1 MEDADRV
8 SRRNFLE
15 ATACGAV
22 FAPMAAGGAVISS
35 EAGPVFRDNFLLG
48 EAAEVSISPC
58 EGWRDR
64 TSDYCITIK
73 LGECGLPVGDSLGIV
88 NGSLM
93 DRWQFTFPSHHWGE
107 RQPWQS
113 TDPGGP
119 NYVLATCSRVDARLD
134 VKLGQPL
141 PKGHDNR
148 PSHFVTAL
156 KKRKRSV
163 LEISSREG
171 LKEGDVI
178 EIRWKNVKAPPYAM
192 RYFFMPFLFSKLPQL
207 DRDLP
212 IRRGEFDDLPRIRIK
227 GHTAASLH
235 VTCRPLQGV
244 GEKFF
249 LNVAAIDEYGNPA
262 EDFDGDVQLSANKSL
277 SLPASITFAK
287 DDRGCKR
294 IDSLYGSKP
303 GWFRIS
309 ATRGTVSGLSN
320 YVVVSEQQPRARIYF
335 GDMHTHTLDCDG
347 TNDIREHF
355 YYAAKVAGL
364 DFGSVSCHA
373 EYFGCA
379 AAWQR
384 YLRETA
390 KVNRPGE
397 FITFPGYEWAQQGHT
412 NAYFPSEENALLI
425 WGEKRMKAIGNP
437 ADDPEFRVGA
447 ASEEEFM
454 GILKGLEQPAF
465 TIAHVHTAYT
475 EGIDDSVH
483 WLDEI
488 YSCHRHDRAKRENR
502 LRRNLE
508 RGLRLGVVAG
518 SDMHRLTMGHLCKE
532 PGQRWP
538 QGGWENCQYQT
549 AGLQATYAPELT
561 RNGLYQGMK
570 NRQTYGTS
578 GARIVLF
585 FRCGDSPMGS
595 QVKVQTGEKP
605 EFQIEV
611 GGTDTLSE
619 IALCRYDGTNWS
631 EPFKKSLRDR
641 DRWTGRWQDLDFS
654 GTGIYYVKITQAD
667 GEQAWSSPIW
677 LKHGHRKN
685 I

>member
-1 MEDADRV
+1 MNARNRV
-8 SRRNFLE
+8 NRRDVLR
-15 ATACGAV
+15 
-22 FAPMAAGGAVISS
+22 AAGCAMVLSPVTSGGAVISR
-35 EAGPVFRDNFLLG
+35 GPDPIYTRNSLLG
-48 EAAEVSISPC
+48 KGSEVSIMPS
-58 EGWRDR
+58 EGWRDKR
-64 TSDYCITIK
+64 SDYSVRIK
-73 LGECGLPVGDSLGIV
+73 LGEGGLPAGDSIGIV

-93 DRWQFTFPSHHWGE
+93 DRWQFTFPSHFWDM

-113 TDPGGP
+113 NDPGEP
-119 NYVLATCSRVDARLD
+119 NYVSATCSLAGVKLD
-134 VKLGQPL
+134 LTLGQPL

-156 KKRKRSV
+156 RNRKRSV
-163 LEISSREG
+163 LEISAGEG
-171 LKEGDVI
+171 LLEGDVV
-178 EIRWKNVKAPPYAM
+178 EIQWRNVKAPPYAM
-192 RYFFMPFLFSKLPQL
+192 CYLFMPFRFSKLPQL

-212 IRRGEFDDLPRIRIK
+212 IRRGEFDDLPRIRVK

-244 GEKFF
+244 SETFS

-262 EDFDGDVQLSANKSL
+262 EDFEGDVQLTADKSV
-277 SLPASITFAK
+277 SLPESITFTK

-294 IDSLYGSKP
+294 IEGLCGSKP
-303 GWFRIS
+303 GWYRIK
-309 ATRGTVSGLSN
+309 AARGAVSGLSN
-320 YVVVSEQQPRARIYF
+320 YVVVSEKRPPARIYF

-347 TNDIREHF
+347 TNDIHEHF
-355 YYAAKVAGL
+355 YYAPKVAGL

-384 YLRETA
+384 YLQETA
-390 KVNRPGE
+390 KANRPGE
-397 FITFPGYEWAQQGHT
+397 FITFPSYEWAQQGHT
-412 NAYFPSEENALLI
+412 NAYFLSEEDAVLI

-437 ADDPEFRVGA
+437 PDDPEFRVGA
-447 ASEEEFM
+447 ANEEEYM
-454 GILKGLEQPAF
+454 RILRELEQPAF

-532 PGQRWP
+532 PGKRWP

-549 AGLQATYAPELT
+549 AGLQATFAAELT
-561 RNGLYQGMK
+561 RVGLYEGMK
-570 NRQTYGTS
+570 RRCTYGTS
-578 GARIVLF
+578 GARIVLL
-585 FRCGDSPMGS
+585 FRCGEFPMGS
-595 QVKVQTGEKP
+595 QVKMKAGEKP
-605 EFQIEV
+605 EFEIEV
-611 GGTDTLSE
+611 GGTDALSE
-619 IALCRYDGTNWS
+619 ITLCRYDGTVWS
-631 EPFKKSLRDR
+631 EPLIKSPGAT
-641 DRWTGRWQDLDFS
+641 DRWSTSWHDREFS
-654 GTGIYYVKITQAD
+654 GSGIYYVRVTQSD

-677 LKHGHRKN
+677 IRR
-685 I
+685 

>member
-1 MEDADRV
+1 MANAKKLN
-8 SRRNFLE
+8 RRGFLE
-15 ATACGAV
+15 VSAGAAV
-22 FAPMAAGGAVISS
+22 VAPMAARGAVISS
-35 EAGPVFRDNFLLG
+35 ETDPVFTDNSLLG
-48 EAAEVSISPC
+48 ERAEVSISPC

-73 LGECGLPVGDSLGIV
+73 LGEGGLPAGDSIGIV

-107 RQPWQS
+107 RQPWQL
-113 TDPGGP
+113 TDPGEP
-119 NYVLATCSRVDARLD
+119 NHISATCSRVGVKLD

-148 PSHFVTAL
+148 PSHFVTAV
-156 KKRKRSV
+156 RNRRRSA
-163 LEISSREG
+163 LEISTSAG
-171 LKEGDVI
+171 LKKGDVI
-178 EIRWKNVKAPPYAM
+178 RIQWRNVKAPSYAM
-192 RYFFMPFLFSKLPQL
+192 CYLFMPFLFSRLPQL

-212 IRRGEFDDLPRIRIK
+212 IRRGEFDDLPRVRIK
-227 GHTAASLH
+227 GHTAACLH

-244 GEKFF
+244 NEKFF

-262 EDFDGDVQLSANKSL
+262 EDFDGDVQLRADTSL
-277 SLPASITFAK
+277 SLPASVTFTK

-294 IDSLYGSKP
+294 IEGLYGPKP
-303 GWFRIS
+303 GWFRIR
-309 ATRGTVSGLSN
+309 AAQGTVSGLSN
-320 YVVVSEQQPRARIYF
+320 YVVVSGEQPPERIYF

-347 TNDIREHF
+347 TNDIHEHF
-355 YYAAKVAGL
+355 YYAPKVAGL

-390 KVNRPGE
+390 KANRPGE
-397 FITFPGYEWAQQGHT
+397 FISFPGYEWAQQGHT
-412 NAYFPSEENALLI
+412 NAYFLSEKDAVLI
-425 WGEKRMKAIGNP
+425 WGEKRMKAFGNP
-437 ADDPEFRVGA
+437 PDDPEFRVGA

-454 GILKGLEQPAF
+454 RILRGLEQQAF

-532 PGQRWP
+532 PGKRWP
-538 QGGWENCQYQT
+538 QGGWENCQYRT
-549 AGLQATYAPELT
+549 AGLQATFASELT
-561 RNGLYQGMK
+561 RNGLYEGMK
-570 NRQTYGTS
+570 NRHTYGTS
-578 GARIVLF
+578 GARIVLL

-595 QVKVQTGEKP
+595 QIRMKVGEKP

-611 GGTDTLSE
+611 GGTAALSE
-619 IALCRYDGTNWS
+619 IALCRYDGTVWS
-631 EPFKKSLRDR
+631 EPLIESPGAR
-641 DRWTGRWQDLDFS
+641 DRWSTSWHDQDFS
-654 GTGIYYVKITQAD
+654 GSGIYY
-667 GEQAWSSPIW
+667 EQAWSSPIW
-677 LKHGHRKN
+677 MRE
-685 I
+685 

>member
-1 MEDADRV
+1 MMKDTKRV
-8 SRRNFLE
+8 NRRDILRV
-15 ATACGAV
+15 AGCAMV
-22 FAPMAAGGAVISS
+22 FSPVTFGGAVISGGS
-35 EAGPVFRDNFLLG
+35 DPTYSRNSLLG
-48 EAAEVSISPC
+48 KGSEVSITPS
-58 EGWRDR
+58 EGWRDKR
-64 TSDYCITIK
+64 SDYSVMIK
-73 LGECGLPVGDSLGIV
+73 LGEGGLPAGDSIGIV

-93 DRWQFTFPSHHWGE
+93 DRWQFTFPSHFWDK

-113 TDPGGP
+113 TDPGES
-119 NYVLATCSRVDARLD
+119 NYICATCSRAGVKLD
-134 VKLGQPL
+134 LKLGQPL

-156 KKRKRSV
+156 RNRKRSV
-163 LEISSREG
+163 LEISASEG

-178 EIRWKNVKAPPYAM
+178 EIQWRNAKAPSYAM
-192 RYFFMPFLFSKLPQL
+192 CYLFMPFRFSKLPQL

-227 GHTAASLH
+227 GHTATSLH

-244 GEKFF
+244 SETFS
-249 LNVAAIDEYGNPA
+249 LNVAAIDEYGNAA
-262 EDFDGDVQLSANKSL
+262 EDFEGDVQLTGDKSL
-277 SLPASITFAK
+277 SLPESITFNK
-287 DDRGCKR
+287 EDRGCKR
-294 IDSLYGSKP
+294 IEGLYGSKP
-303 GWFRIS
+303 DWYRIK
-309 ATRGTVSGLSN
+309 AARGAVSGVSN
-320 YVVVSEQQPRARIYF
+320 YVVVSEKRPPARIYF

-347 TNDIREHF
+347 TNDIHEHF
-355 YYAAKVAGL
+355 YYAPKVAGL

-384 YLRETA
+384 YLQETA
-390 KVNRPGE
+390 KANRPGE

-412 NAYFPSEENALLI
+412 NAYFLSEKDAVLI
-425 WGEKRMKAIGNP
+425 WGEKRMQAIGNP
-437 ADDPEFRVGA
+437 PDDPEFRVGA
-447 ASEEEFM
+447 ANEEEYM
-454 GILKGLEQPAF
+454 RILRELEQPAF

-488 YSCHRHDRAKRENR
+488 YSCHRHDRTKRENR

-532 PGQRWP
+532 PGKRWP

-549 AGLQATYAPELT
+549 AGLQATFAAELT
-561 RNGLYQGMK
+561 RVGLYEGMK
-570 NRQTYGTS
+570 HRCTYGTS
-578 GARIVLF
+578 GARIVLL
-585 FRCGDSPMGS
+585 FRCGKFPMGS
-595 QVKVQTGEKP
+595 QVKMKVGEEP
-605 EFQIEV
+605 EFEIEV

-619 IALCRYDGTNWS
+619 ITLCRYDGTVWS
-631 EPFKKSLRDR
+631 EPLIASPGAT
-641 DRWTGRWQDLDFS
+641 DRWSTSWHDREFS
-654 GTGIYYVKITQAD
+654 GSGIYYVRVTQSD

-677 LKHGHRKN
+677 IRR
-685 I
+685 

>member
-1 MEDADRV
+1 MEDADRIN
-8 SRRNFLE
+8 RRDFLE
-15 ATACGAV
+15 VTACASL
-22 FAPMAAGGAVISS
+22 FAPMAASGAVISPKP
-35 EAGPVFRDNFLLG
+35 GPVFRNNALLG
-48 EAAEVSISPC
+48 ERAEVSISPR

-64 TSDYCITIK
+64 MSDYSITIK
-73 LGECGLPVGDSLGIV
+73 LGEGGLPVGDSLGIV

-113 TDPGGP
+113 TDPAGP
-119 NYVLATCSRVDARLD
+119 NYISATCSRVGAKLD

-156 KKRKRSV
+156 RNRKRSV

-178 EIRWKNVKAPPYAM
+178 EIQWRNVKAPSYAM
-192 RYFFMPFLFSKLPQL
+192 RYLFMPFLFSKLPQL

-227 GHTAASLH
+227 GHTAGSLH

-262 EDFDGDVQLSANKSL
+262 EDFDGDVQLSADKSL
-277 SLPASITFAK
+277 SLPESVTFTK

-294 IDSLYGSKP
+294 IEGLYGAKP
-303 GWFRIS
+303 DWFRIR
-309 ATRGTVSGLSN
+309 AAQGTVSGLSN
-320 YVVVSEQQPRARIYF
+320 YVVVSEKQPRARIYF

-347 TNDIREHF
+347 TNDIHEHF
-355 YYAAKVAGL
+355 YYAPKVAGL

-390 KVNRPGE
+390 KANRSGE

-412 NAYFPSEENALLI
+412 NAYFLSEKDAVLI

-437 ADDPEFRVGA
+437 PDDPEFRVGA
-447 ASEEEFM
+447 ASEKEFM
-454 GILKGLEQPAF
+454 SILRGLEQPAF

-508 RGLRLGVVAG
+508 RGLRLGVAAA
-518 SDMHRLTMGHLCKE
+518 SDMHRLTMGHLSKE
-532 PGQRWP
+532 PGKRWP

-549 AGLQATYAPELT
+549 AGLQATYASELT
-561 RNGLYQGMK
+561 RDGLYEGMK

-578 GARIVLF
+578 GARIVLL

-611 GGTDTLSE
+611 GGTDVLSE
-619 IALCRYDGTNWS
+619 ITLCRYDGANWS
-631 EPFKKSLRDR
+631 EPFTKSLGDQ
-641 DRWTGRWQDLDFS
+641 DRWAGRWQDLGFS
-654 GTGIYYVKITQAD
+654 GTGIYYVRVTQAD

-677 LKHGHRKN
+677 LKHRHRKN